1 MTANKTDWM
10 KAYEEKCSIE
20 FIPSGIMSEDSIW
33 HIDSYIQVSNG
44 LEMINVDSVNEFIKS
59 LPKSKEIIEECKEAH
74 ELQERTK
81 NRGKS
86 VPHRSVLNGSVIIKK

>member
-20 FIPSGIMSEDSIW
+20 FIPAGFMSEDSQW

-44 LEMINVDSVNEFIKS
+44 LEMINADSVNEFIKN
-59 LPKSKEIIEECKEAH
+59 LPKSKKILEQCKETH
-74 ELQERTK
+74 ELQESTK
-81 NRGKS
+81 SRSRS
-86 VPHRSVLNGSVIIKK
+86 VPHRSVLIGSVIIKK